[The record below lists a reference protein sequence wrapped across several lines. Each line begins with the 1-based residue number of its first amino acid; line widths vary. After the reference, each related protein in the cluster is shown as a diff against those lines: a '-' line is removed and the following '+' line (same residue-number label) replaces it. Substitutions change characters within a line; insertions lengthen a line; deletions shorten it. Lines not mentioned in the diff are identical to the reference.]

1 MRFLSVTALRNA
13 GFLLAASILA
23 LLVRLPLLSHET
35 TDYRNFLHPWYGFL
49 VANDFFRALAFDFY
63 DYSPSYLYL
72 MAAAAYVF
80 PSGPDLIVIKGLS
93 IVFDFLLAFFVA
105 KCVRRR
111 YPDSEAPWRLAFLAG
126 LLAPGVVA
134 NSAFWAQADAV
145 YTAFLVGSL
154 YFLSAGRSAPAF
166 LLFGLSFSLKLQAVF
181 LLPLLWWLS
190 AKMRIE
196 WRFLPLAPLAYLATL
211 LPAWWIGRPFYE
223 LVMLRVARLDHFRSL
238 SERAPH
244 LYIWVSNEWYAF
256 WPLFVLL
263 FGGVVWGIAVLARK
277 SRAALTPE
285 LFWTLALLSALL
297 APYLLPK
304 MHERYF
310 FPAAVVAIVFAFV
323 RPRFWAV
330 PVVLGFASFGVY
342 TAQFLFDW
350 RPNVTARWGAAI
362 LFVVVAI
369 LLRRLWRDLGVRFR
383 WREVPSRT
391 AARARALV
399 PAAVPL
405 LALLGCLGAALLFA
419 GSGKRF
425 ERPVAAEPASARTLA
440 RAANLSAE
448 HRFVPVVRQTLD
460 PGGAVAYETDGGRPP
475 GADLLLR
482 LVTFHF
488 GEGSAAEAVAARGAT
503 AALFC
508 LAALFAYLSLARLFG
523 NRGIALGVTLLGFSP
538 FAGGAWDSVTVSGAP
553 ALFAVFLAFHG
564 MTGFVR
570 DGRFRPLLLQCG
582 AALLFAAAA
591 YPLVLAFAGLG
602 LLLEARRRRNPNG
615 ASAERL
621 PAGTTSPP
629 EATSLPDPPPEAAT
643 PLPAGPVAGRL
654 GFRSP
659 FATLAVFGL
668 ALGGALAGLDRGNER
683 ALRATGAP
691 VSEAPPAEFGEP
703 GAADA
708 RRWSRFGRALV
719 PFAFAPEVPGE
730 RGGGFGLATGLAGGL
745 ATILALLG
753 AALSRHRLL
762 LLPLVLS
769 GLFLLTPIAPPEA
782 AGAAAVPVALTLLSL
797 IGLALSRT
805 PAGDSRNRL
814 RRSAAATAF
823 AGAAAAVFLV
833 SAHRAGAAGDD
844 LAAAALEAR
853 VGADF
858 DRIRRVLER
867 RVEEPTVFV
876 PAGPWGPPE
885 RASRYLPGSIL
896 VDLPARRRLAEF
908 ALEGRR
914 GLSDGEG
921 DEEIGAE
928 AGAGLL
934 TPENEEVFLYHRAAR
949 DGELDRMIAAAGPP
963 VLRGEFDLYL
973 DDEGLLYVRED
984 CRPEDREGLFVL
996 HLDPEDP
1003 ADLRPGRR
1011 QFGFEN
1017 LSFRFFRRALDLGP
1031 RCVARALLPDYPVRR
1046 MVIARHPGERYADW
1060 IWYHEFFPNGDGGA
1074 GNGPE

>member
-1 MRFLSVTALRNA
+1 MTALRNA
-13 GFLLAASILA
+13 GFVLGASILA
-23 LLVRLPLLSHET
+23 LAVRLPLLSHET

-72 MAAAAYVF
+72 MAAAAYLF
-80 PSGPDLIVIKGLS
+80 PAGPDMIVIKGLS
-93 IVFDFLLAFFVA
+93 VVFDFLLALFVA
-105 KCVRRR
+105 KCVRQR
-111 YPDSEAPWRLAFLAG
+111 YPDSEAPWRLSFLAA

-190 AKMRIE
+190 PKMRIE

-211 LPAWWIGRPFYE
+211 LPAWWLGRPFYE

-263 FGGVVWGIAVLARK
+263 FGGVVWGIAVLVRK

-285 LFWTLALLSALL
+285 LFWTLALLSVLL

-310 FPAAVVAIVFAFV
+310 FPAAAVAVVFAFV
-323 RPRFWAV
+323 RPRFWPV

-342 TAQFLFDW
+342 TAQFLFEW

-383 WREVPSRT
+383 RREAREGMVT
-391 AARARALV
+391 RARALV

-405 LALLGCLGAALLFA
+405 LALVGCLSAALLFA
-419 GSGKRF
+419 GGGNRF

-440 RAANLSAE
+440 RVANLSAE
-448 HRFVPVVRQTLD
+448 HRFVPVTRQTLD
-460 PGGAVAYETDGGRPP
+460 PGGAVSYETDGGRPP

-488 GEGSAAEAVAARGAT
+488 GEGSAREAVAARGAT
-503 AALFC
+503 AVLFC
-508 LAALFAYLSLARLFG
+508 LAALFAYLSLARLSG
-523 NRGIALGVTLLGFSP
+523 NRRIALGVTLLGFSP
-538 FAGGAWDSVTVSGAP
+538 FAGGAWDTVTASGAP
-553 ALFAVFLAFHG
+553 ALFSVCLAFHG
-564 MTGFVR
+564 MVGFVR
-570 DGRFRPLLLQCG
+570 DGRFRPLLAQCG
-582 AALLFAAAA
+582 AALLFASAA

-602 LLLEARRRRNPNG
+602 LLLEARRRRIANAAP
-615 ASAERL
+615 AE
-621 PAGTTSPP
+621 P
-629 EATSLPDPPPEAAT
+629 EATM
-643 PLPAGPVAGRL
+643 PLPAGRVAGRL

-659 FATLAVFGL
+659 FATLAVFCLG
-668 ALGGALAGLDRGNER
+668 LGGALVGLDRGNER
-683 ALRATGAP
+683 ALRATGVG
-691 VSEAPPAEFGEP
+691 VSETPPAESGEP
-703 GAADA
+703 GTAES

-730 RGGGFGLATGLAGGL
+730 ERGGGPGLAATGPAAGLAAL
-745 ATILALLG
+745 LLVTALLG
-753 AALSRHRLL
+753 VALSRHRLL

-769 GLFLLTPIAPPEA
+769 GLFLLTPFAPPEA
-782 AGAAAVPVALTLLSL
+782 AGAAAVPVALALLSL
-797 IGLALSRT
+797 AALALSRSL
-805 PAGDSRNRL
+805 AGDSRNRA

-833 SAHRAGAAGDD
+833 SAHRVGAAGYD
-844 LAAAALEAR
+844 AEAAALEAR

-867 RVEEPTVFV
+867 RIEEPTVFV
-876 PAGPWGPPE
+876 PAGPWGPPG
-885 RASRYLPGSIL
+885 RASRYLPGSVL
-896 VDLPARRRLAEF
+896 VDLPTERRLAEF
-908 ALEGRR
+908 ALEGP
-914 GLSDGEG
+914 G
-921 DEEIGAE
+921 E

-973 DDEGLLYVRED
+973 DDEGLLYVREE

-1003 ADLRPGRR
+1003 GDLRPGRR

-1060 IWYHEFFPNGDGGA
+1060 IWYHEFFPNGDGG
-1074 GNGPE
+1074 GPE

>member
-1 MRFLSVTALRNA
+1 MTGLRNA
-13 GFLLAASILA
+13 GFLLGASILA

-72 MAAAAYVF
+72 MAAAAYLF
-80 PSGPDLIVIKGLS
+80 PAGPDLVVIKGLS
-93 IVFDFLLAFFVA
+93 VAFDFLLAFFVA
-105 KCVRRR
+105 KCVRQR
-111 YPDSEAPWRLAFLAG
+111 YPDSEAPRRLAFLAA

-190 AKMRIE
+190 PKMRIE

-211 LPAWWIGRPFYE
+211 LPAWWLGRPFYE

-263 FGGVVWGIAVLARK
+263 FGVVVWGIAVLVRK

-285 LFWTLALLSALL
+285 LFWTLALLSVLL

-310 FPAAVVAIVFAFV
+310 YPAAAVAVVFAFV

-369 LLRRLWRDLGVRFR
+369 LLRRLRRDLGVRFR
-383 WREVPSRT
+383 WRE
-391 AARARALV
+391 AREWVVTRVRALV

-405 LALLGCLGAALLFA
+405 LALVGCLSAALLFA
-419 GSGKRF
+419 GGGNRF

-440 RAANLSAE
+440 RVANLSAE
-448 HRFVPVVRQTLD
+448 HRFVPVTRQTLD
-460 PGGAVAYETDGGRPP
+460 PGGAVSYETDGGRPP

-482 LVTFHF
+482 LATFHF
-488 GEGSAAEAVAARGAT
+488 GEGSAREAVAARGAT
-503 AALFC
+503 AVLFC
-508 LAALFAYLSLARLFG
+508 LAALLAYLSLARLSG
-523 NRGIALGVTLLGFSP
+523 NRRVALGVTLLGFSP
-538 FAGGAWDSVTVSGAP
+538 FAGGAWDTVTVSGAP

-564 MTGFVR
+564 MVRFVR
-570 DGRFRPLLLQCG
+570 EGRFRPLLAQCG

-602 LLLEARRRRNPNG
+602 LLLEARRRRTANAAP
-615 ASAERL
+615 AE
-621 PAGTTSPP
+621 P
-629 EATSLPDPPPEAAT
+629 EETT
-643 PLPAGPVAGRL
+643 PLPAGRVAGRPR
-654 GFRSP
+654 FRSR
-659 FATLAVFGL
+659 FATLAVFAL
-668 ALGGALAGLDRGNER
+668 ALGGAVVGLDRGNER
-683 ALRATGAP
+683 ALRATGAR
-691 VSEAPPAEFGEP
+691 VSEAPPAGSGEP
-703 GAADA
+703 AAA
-708 RRWSRFGRALV
+708 GEAESRRWSRFGRALV
-719 PFAFAPEVPGE
+719 PFAFAPEVP
-730 RGGGFGLATGLAGGL
+730 RGGGPSLAATGLAAGL
-745 ATILALLG
+745 AALLALLG
-753 AALSRHRLL
+753 AGLSPHRLL

-769 GLFLLTPIAPPEA
+769 GLFLAAPFAPPEA
-782 AGAAAVPVALTLLSL
+782 AAAAAVPVALALLSL
-797 IGLALSRT
+797 AWFAVSGAVSGERWGNPSR
-805 PAGDSRNRL
+805 GRV
-814 RRSAAATAF
+814 AATAF
-823 AGAAAAVFLV
+823 AGAAAAVFLG
-833 SAHRAGAAGDD
+833 SAHRVGAAGYD
-844 LAAAALEAR
+844 AEAAALEAR

-867 RVEEPTVFV
+867 RVEEPAVFV
-876 PAGPWGPPE
+876 PRGPYGLPE

-896 VDLPARRRLAEF
+896 IDLPGQRRLAEF
-908 ALEGRR
+908 ALEGR
-914 GLSDGEG
+914 EG
-921 DEEIGAE
+921 AGAGE

-934 TPENEEVFLYHRAAR
+934 TPENEEVLLYHRAAR

-973 DDEGLLYVRED
+973 DDEGLLYVREE

-1003 ADLRPGRR
+1003 GDLRPGRR

-1074 GNGPE
+1074 PE